1 MASPHDQLT
10 PVKRALVELRDMRA
24 RLDAADAQRH
34 EPIAVIGV
42 GCRFPGGAND
52 PESFWSLL
60 RDGVDAIQTVPP
72 DRWNLDDFY
81 DADPSV
87 PGKMA
92 TRSGGF
98 IDGIDQFDHQFFGIT
113 PREAAS
119 LDPQQRLVLEV
130 AWQALEN
137 AGQSPDGLM
146 AQPVGIFIG
155 AAAPDYFQL
164 MLRRDDPTAIDAYM
178 ASGGALSVIAG
189 RLAYFLGTQ
198 GPALVVD
205 TACSSS
211 LVAIH
216 QACRSLRER
225 ESRLAIAG
233 GVATILLPDLTVNF
247 SQARML
253 APDGRCK
260 TFDAA
265 ADGYVR
271 GEGCGI
277 VVLKRLSDALTEGD
291 RVMAVIRGSAVNQD
305 GRSSGLTVPNGVAQE
320 AVIGAALEDARLT
333 PGDVD
338 YVEAHGTGTSLGD
351 PIEALAIARALG
363 KERDAK
369 DPVLVGSVKT
379 NIGHLEA
386 AAGVAGLIKVVLT
399 LERGEIPPSLHFRTP
414 NPHID
419 WASLPVRVVTEPTP
433 WPQGDRPRRASVSSF
448 GFSGTNSHIVLE
460 AAPAHPASSAENCG
474 DAHLLVVSARTRR
487 ALRSLAG
494 RFVEYIE
501 RNPDTCISD
510 ICQTASVGRRHFD
523 ARLGVVASGSSE
535 LARCLTDW
543 IERTAPDAD
552 DCDPR
557 QEPRIAFAFSGQGSQ
572 YAGMGRHMYVAS
584 AVFREAIDRCDARLE
599 GELDRRLPEI
609 LFGEQADVLLENPTY
624 VQPGLF
630 AFEYALA
637 ELWRSW
643 GIRPSAV
650 MGHSLGE
657 YAAAC
662 VAGALDLDD
671 ALRLVAARGRLTS
684 QLPRT
689 GCMAAIFASEADVQN
704 GLSTCATALDIAAI
718 NGTGNVVISGMT
730 GDVQRACEYFA
741 SRGVEYRSLRISHAF
756 HSAGIEP
763 MLDEFERLAARISYK
778 EPRIPLVS
786 NVWGRPLAKG
796 ELPSADYWRQHT
808 RRTVRFFDAITW
820 AYGAGFTHFVE
831 IGPRATLT
839 ALGRQMDGD
848 GSKPWL
854 PSMTGSGAE
863 WREILSSLARLYT
876 DGAKVDWRQVSNS
889 AARRSVALPT
899 YPFQRSRHWM
909 ADANVDSKAVG
920 LTRDS
925 GQRWMRI
932 SDAVGRQASAAPFD
946 LQLSGFESKW
956 AALASLSEATIASTL
971 RRLGAFSSSSETFTV
986 DSLIERCGI
995 AESFRRLMERW
1006 LAQLV
1011 ASGRLEQQS
1020 DVFSARDTFPL
1031 EPAPEIVREVEQRF
1045 ADYPELLDYVKSC
1058 ISRLEDV
1065 LRGAASPLD
1074 TLFPEGRTSLAEGL
1088 YERSAVARYFNDIV
1102 ASIVSTAVAL
1112 QPADRCLRVL
1122 ELGAGTG
1129 GTTAAVLPSLDPDR
1143 TEYTFTDVGPL
1154 FLTRAEERFR
1164 KFPFIRYRTFDL
1176 EIDPEPQGFA
1186 RGRYD
1191 MVIAANVLHATRD
1204 LSAVLRRAH
1213 ELLAP
1218 GGVLV
1223 ALEATEHPIWLD
1235 VTTGLIAGWQR
1246 FDDRWRGDHPLLAP
1260 DTWKQALD
1268 EAGFV
1273 RTASWP
1279 AHSSPAAI
1287 LGQHVIAA
1295 QASDAKAAGSAEQSQ
1310 ALEPS
1315 VASET
1320 APANGELEPL
1330 SLTLSRS
1337 ASTDRLELLNEFV
1350 RNEIVRVLR
1359 LRPDQLPG
1367 RHQRL
1372 MDLGIDSLMAV
1383 ELRNRLATGL
1393 ALAKP
1398 LTATLVFD
1406 FPTIADIAGHLN
1418 GLIAPP
1424 QPAPSNGQPSRSV
1437 GQLADEIEDLDDDAV
1452 AALVDARLLDL

>member
-1 MASPHDQLT
+1 MTSPHNELS
-10 PVKRALVELRDMRA
+10 PVKRALIELREMRA
-24 RLDAADAQRH
+24 QLEAAEAERH

-72 DRWNLDDFY
+72 DRWNLDEFF

-98 IDGIDQFDHQFFGIT
+98 IHGIDQFDHQFFGIT

-137 AGQSPDGLM
+137 ASQTPDGLM

-164 MLRRDDPTAIDAYM
+164 MLRRNDPAAIDAYM

-198 GPALVVD
+198 GPAVVVD

-216 QACRSLRER
+216 QACRSLRQR
-225 ESRLAIAG
+225 ESRLALAG
-233 GVATILLPDLTVNF
+233 GVATILLPELTINF

-253 APDGRCK
+253 SPDGRCK

-277 VVLKRLSDALTEGD
+277 VLLKRLSDALADGD
-291 RVMAVIRGSAVNQD
+291 RIMAVIRGSAVNQD

-320 AVIGAALEDARLT
+320 AVIAAALEDARLA
-333 PGDVD
+333 PGDID

-363 KERDAK
+363 KERDATQ
-369 DPVLVGSVKT
+369 PVLVGSVKT

-399 LERGEIPPSLHFRTP
+399 LEHGEIPPSLHFRTP

-419 WASLPVRVVTEPTP
+419 WTALPLQVVTEPTS
-433 WPQGDRPRRASVSSF
+433 WPERDRPRRASVSSF
-448 GFSGTNSHIVLE
+448 GFSGTNSHVVLE
-460 AAPAHPASSAENCG
+460 AAPAQPPSSAENVG
-474 DAHLLVVSARTRR
+474 DAHLLVLSARNRN
-487 ALRSLAG
+487 ALSSLAS
-494 RFVEYIE
+494 RFVAYLR
-501 RNPDTCISD
+501 RNPIDHIGD
-510 ICQTASVGRRHFD
+510 ICRTASVGRRHFD
-523 ARLGVVASGSSE
+523 VRLGVVASDPTE
-535 LARCLTDW
+535 LATGLADW
-543 IERTAPDAD
+543 IERSGPDLDTA
-552 DCDPR
+552 DPPP
-557 QEPRIAFAFSGQGSQ
+557 EPRVVFAFTGQGSQ
-572 YAGMGRHMYVAS
+572 YAGMGRQLYGS
-584 AVFREAIDRCDARLE
+584 SSVFREAIDRCDARLE
-599 GELDRRLPEI
+599 SELDHRLPEI
-609 LFGEQADVLLENPTY
+609 LFGEHADVLLENATY

-637 ELWRSW
+637 KLWRSW
-643 GIRPSAV
+643 GIRPSGAI
-650 MGHSLGE
+650 GHSLGE

-684 QLPRT
+684 ELQGT
-689 GCMAAIFASEADVQN
+689 GCMAAVFANEAEVRT
-704 GLSTCATALDIAAI
+704 GLTACASQLDLAAI
-718 NGTGNVVISGMT
+718 NGPGNVVISGT
-730 GDVQRACEYFA
+730 SGDIEHACEYFA
-741 SRGVEYRSLRISHAF
+741 SRGVQCRPLRISHAF

-763 MLDEFERLAARISYK
+763 MLDQFEQFAAKVSYK

-786 NVWGRPLAKG
+786 NVWGRAFADG
-796 ELPSADYWRQHT
+796 EMPSADYWRQHT
-808 RRTVRFFDAITW
+808 RRTVRFTDAINW
-820 AYGAGFTHFVE
+820 IYGAGFTHFIE

-839 ALGRQMDGD
+839 ALGRQLDAD
-848 GSKPWL
+848 GSKSWL

-876 DGAKVDWRQVSNS
+876 DGAKVDWRRVGASS
-889 AARRSVALPT
+889 ARRSVALPT
-899 YPFQRSRHWM
+899 YPFQRTRHWM
-909 ADANVDSKAVG
+909 AEAIVDTNAIG
-920 LTRDS
+920 RTRDS
-925 GQRWMRI
+925 SQRWIRI

-956 AALASLSEATIASTL
+956 AALAALSEATIASTL
-971 RRLGAFSSSSETFTV
+971 CRLGAFSSPSETHTI
-986 DSLIERCGI
+986 DGLIERCGI

-1011 ASGRLEQQS
+1011 ASGRLEQQGG
-1020 DVFSARDTFPL
+1020 VFSARAALPL
-1031 EPAPEIVREVEQRF
+1031 EPPAEIVKDVERRF
-1045 ADYPELLDYVKSC
+1045 ADYPELLEYFKSC
-1058 ISRLEDV
+1058 VSRLDEV
-1065 LRGAASPLD
+1065 LKGAASPLD

-1088 YERSAVARYFNDIV
+1088 YERSAVARYFNEIV
-1102 ASIVSTAVAL
+1102 ASIVSSAVAL
-1112 QPADRCLRVL
+1112 RPADRCLQVL

-1129 GTTAAVLPSLDPDR
+1129 GTTAAVLPALDPDR

-1154 FLTRAEERFR
+1154 FLTRAEERFE
-1164 KFPFIRYRTFDL
+1164 KFPFIRYRTFNLELDL
-1176 EIDPEPQGFA
+1176 EPQGFMP
-1186 RGRYD
+1186 GRYD
-1191 MVIAANVLHATRD
+1191 IVIAANVLHATRD

-1218 GGVLV
+1218 GGLLV

-1246 FDDRWRGDHPLLAP
+1246 FDDQWRGDHPLLAP
-1260 DTWKQALD
+1260 DTWKQALA

-1279 AHSSPAAI
+1279 APSSPATI

-1295 QASDAKAAGSAEQSQ
+1295 QAPDTKALGSAEQSQ
-1310 ALEPS
+1310 PLEQS
-1315 VASET
+1315 VVSE
-1320 APANGELEPL
+1320 AARANGEAEPL
-1330 SLTLSRS
+1330 SLVLSRS
-1337 ASTDRLELLNEFV
+1337 ASADRLDLLNEFV

-1359 LRPDQLPG
+1359 LRPGQLPG

-1406 FPTIADIAGHLN
+1406 FPTVADIAGHLN
-1418 GLIAPP
+1418 ALIE
-1424 QPAPSNGQPSRSV
+1424 PAQAAHSNDRPFRSFE
-1437 GQLADEIEDLDDDAV
+1437 QLAAEIEDLDDDRV
-1452 AALVDARLLDL
+1452 AALIDARLQDL

>member
-1 MASPHDQLT
+1 MASPHDQLS

-24 RLDAADAQRH
+24 RLDAADAERH
-34 EPIAVIGV
+34 EPIAVIGI
-42 GCRFPGGAND
+42 GCRFPGGADD

-60 RDGVDAIQTVPP
+60 RQGVDAIHTVPP
-72 DRWNLDDFY
+72 DRWSLDDFF

-98 IDGIDQFDHQFFGIT
+98 VDGIDQFDHQFFGIT

-119 LDPQQRLVLEV
+119 MDPQQRLVLEV

-164 MLRRDDPTAIDAYM
+164 MLRRNDPAAIDAYM

-198 GPALVVD
+198 GPAVVVD

-216 QACRSLRER
+216 QACRSLRQR

-233 GVATILLPDLTVNF
+233 GVGVILLPELTVNF

-253 APDGRCK
+253 SPDGRCK

-271 GEGCGI
+271 GEGCGL
-277 VVLKRLSDALTEGD
+277 VLLKRLSDALAEGD

-320 AVIGAALEDARLT
+320 TVIAAALEDARLA
-333 PGDVD
+333 PGDID

-363 KERDAK
+363 TERDPK
-369 DPVLVGSVKT
+369 RPVLVGSVKT
-379 NIGHLEA
+379 NFGHLEA

-399 LERGEIPPSLHFRTP
+399 LEHGELPPSLHFRTP

-419 WASLPVRVVTEPTP
+419 WAALPVRVVTARTP
-433 WPQGDRPRRASVSSF
+433 WPRRDQPRRASVSSF
-448 GFSGTNSHIVLE
+448 GFSGTNAHVVLE
-460 AAPAHPASSAENCG
+460 AAPAQPASSENLG
-474 DAHLLVVSARTRR
+474 DAHLLVLSARSRR
-487 ALRSLAG
+487 ALSSLATQ
-494 RFVEYIE
+494 FVDYLA
-501 RNPDTCISD
+501 RNPDVHIGD
-510 ICQTASVGRRHFD
+510 ICQTASIGRRHFD
-523 ARLGVVASGSSE
+523 VRLGLVASDRTE
-535 LARCLTDW
+535 LAAGLTDW
-543 IERTAPDAD
+543 IERTAPDVDAA
-552 DCDPR
+552 DPR
-557 QEPRIAFAFSGQGSQ
+557 PEPRVAFAFSGQGSQ
-572 YAGMGRHMYVAS
+572 YAGMGCQLYATS

-599 GELDRRLPEI
+599 GELDRRLPDI
-609 LFGEQADVLLENPTY
+609 LFGKEADVLLENAIY

-643 GIRPSAV
+643 GIRPAGV
-650 MGHSLGE
+650 IGHSLGE

-662 VAGALDLDD
+662 VAGALNLDE

-684 QLPRT
+684 ELPRT
-689 GCMAAIFASEADVQN
+689 GSMAAVFLSEAEVRKGLAACTSELDV
-704 GLSTCATALDIAAI
+704 AAI
-718 NGTGNVVISGMT
+718 NGPSNVVISGTT

-741 SRGVEYRSLRISHAF
+741 SRGIEYRLLRISHAF

-763 MLDEFERLAARISYK
+763 MLDQFEHLAAKVPFK

-786 NVWGRPLAKG
+786 NVWGRSFAEG
-796 ELPSADYWRQHT
+796 EMPSASYWREHT
-808 RRTVRFFDAITW
+808 RRTVRFTDAVNW
-820 AYGAGFTHFVE
+820 VYGAGLTHFVE
-831 IGPRATLT
+831 IGPRATLS
-839 ALGRQMDGD
+839 ALGRQMDHD
-848 GSKPWL
+848 GSRPWL

-876 DGAKVDWRQVSNS
+876 DGAKVDWRRVNTSSVS
-889 AARRSVALPT
+889 RPVALPT
-899 YPFQRSRHWM
+899 YPFQRSRHWI
-909 ADANVDSKAVG
+909 ADSTADSKAVNR
-920 LTRDS
+920 TRDS
-925 GQRWMRI
+925 GQRWVRI
-932 SDAVGRQASAAPFD
+932 SDVVARQATAAPFD
-946 LQLSGFESKW
+946 LQLSSFESKW
-956 AALASLSEATIASTL
+956 AALAALSEATIASTL
-971 RRLGAFSSSSETFTV
+971 GRLGAFSSSSETFTL
-986 DSLIERCGI
+986 DTLIERCGI
-995 AESFRRLMERW
+995 AGSFRRLMERW

-1011 ASGRLEQQS
+1011 RSGRLEQRG
-1020 DVFSARDTFPL
+1020 DVFSTRAALPL
-1031 EPAPEIVREVEQRF
+1031 ETPAEIVREVEQRF
-1045 ADYPELLDYVKSC
+1045 ADYPELLDYFKSC
-1058 ISRLEDV
+1058 VTRLEDV
-1065 LRGAASPLD
+1065 LKGAASPLD
-1074 TLFPEGRTSLAEGL
+1074 TLFPDGRTSLAEGL

-1102 ASIVSTAVAL
+1102 ASIVSAAVAL
-1112 QPADRCLRVL
+1112 QPADRYLRVL

-1154 FLTRAEERFR
+1154 FLTRAEERFA
-1164 KFPFIRYRTFDL
+1164 KFPFIRYRTLDL
-1176 EIDPEPQGFA
+1176 ELDPEPQGFV

-1191 MVIAANVLHATRD
+1191 IVIAANVLHATRD

-1218 GGVLV
+1218 GGLLL
-1223 ALEATEHPIWLD
+1223 ALETTDHPIWLD
-1235 VTTGLIAGWQR
+1235 VTTGLIAGWQG

-1260 DTWKQALD
+1260 ETWKQAL
-1268 EAGFV
+1268 EGAGFV
-1273 RTASWP
+1273 RTGSWP
-1279 AHSSPAAI
+1279 VPSSPAAI

-1295 QASDAKAAGSAEQSQ
+1295 QAPDTKVSGGGDYSEAREQSVVPEVSP
-1310 ALEPS
+1310 AK
-1315 VASET
+1315 SE
-1320 APANGELEPL
+1320 AEPL
-1330 SLTLSRS
+1330 SLALSRS
-1337 ASTDRLELLNEFV
+1337 TSVDRLELLAEFV
-1350 RNEIVRVLR
+1350 RDEIVRVLR
-1359 LRPDQLPG
+1359 LRQDQLPG

-1393 ALAKP
+1393 TLPKP

-1406 FPTIADIAGHLN
+1406 FPTIADIANHLN
-1418 GLIAPP
+1418 ALIEPP
-1424 QPAPSNGQPSRSV
+1424 HTARSNGRPSRSFE
-1437 GQLADEIEDLDDDAV
+1437 QLAAEIEDLDDDSV
-1452 AALVDARLLDL
+1452 AALIDARLQDL